1 MRRLD
6 YLANVKNQE
15 DNMTEIPERIK
26 EIEQQI
32 EQALWDL
39 EVRDEIEKALEIYQH
54 AESELAALDLTMK
67 SPAYAEQQRVLS
79 YCLMRQGNVLRQ
91 MDKPAEALALSEREL
106 AAARASGDEIM
117 LARSLMSNGTNYI
130 ITGKIEKGLTLTQQ
144 ACALFENGDSYDH
157 QQGLGWYWV
166 LQSDLA
172 NAGIITRPP
181 AEIIEMAGRA
191 LEILEPIENW
201 PGMARACA
209 ARAKAY
215 ESTSKQAEA
224 AQDRKKQQYY
234 ESKVESD

>member
-1 MRRLD
+1 
-6 YLANVKNQE
+6 
-15 DNMTEIPERIK
+15 MTEMSERIK

-39 EVRDEIEKALEIYQH
+39 EARDEIEKALEIYQN
-54 AESELAALDLTMK
+54 AESKLAALDLTLK
-67 SPAYAEQQRVLS
+67 DTAYAEQQRVLA

-91 MDKPAEALALSEREL
+91 MDKPEEALALSEREL

-130 ITGKIEKGLTLTQQ
+130 ITGKIEKGLALTQQ

-172 NAGIITRPP
+172 NAGIITRQPS
-181 AEIIEMAGRA
+181 EIIATAGRA
-191 LEILEPIENW
+191 LEVLEPIENW
-201 PGMARACA
+201 PGVARAYA
-209 ARAKAY
+209 ARARAY
-215 ESTSKQAEA
+215 ESTGNQAEA
-224 AQDRKKQQYY
+224 AKDRKKQQYY
-234 ESKVESD
+234 ESKVESE